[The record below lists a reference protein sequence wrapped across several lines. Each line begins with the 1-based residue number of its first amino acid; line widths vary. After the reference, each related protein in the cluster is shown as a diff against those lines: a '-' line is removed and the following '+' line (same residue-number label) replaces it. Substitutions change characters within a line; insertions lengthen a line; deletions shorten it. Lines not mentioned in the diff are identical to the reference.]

1 MNAAFQRVPL
11 RLSPKRQCVIQL
23 DGRSERRPAVRVPAV
38 GRPPGG
44 RGIRE
49 EERKRT
55 EEEKDDG
62 VMEGGEEE

>member
-1 MNAAFQRVPL
+1 MRGF
-11 RLSPKRQCVIQL
+11 RLQCIIQL
-23 DGRSERRPAVRVPAV
+23 DGRSDRRPAVKVPAV
-38 GRPPGG
+38 GHSPGG

-55 EEEKDDG
+55 EEGKDDD